1 MEPITLYITII
12 FFVYCTIFFFHIL
25 WKSRKIDWELKYY
38 YFGIASYI
46 ILFVISQ
53 SMFVINELLY
63 TGGSGVPQE
72 YYIIYIIANFIGQM
86 AIFGIIVVVE
96 KYVYNKMHYIPS
108 VITLISAILILV
120 LPRINDV
127 SLMIIYILIGAVVGA
142 LIPII
147 YFRTGFQVSGKPR
160 NKSFIIGCGLI
171 IFILGVLLNTY
182 FLLELIPILAI
193 IAPIVQFIGMAIFH
207 YGLLL
212 YYELG
217 E

>member
-1 MEPITLYITII
+1 MEPITLFITII
-12 FFVYCTIFFFHIL
+12 FFIYCTIFFIHIL
-25 WKSRKIDWELKYY
+25 WKSRKIDWAVKYY
-38 YFGIASYI
+38 YFGIAMYI

-53 SMFVINELLY
+53 SMFVINEMLY
-63 TGGSGVPQE
+63 TGSSGVPQQ
-72 YYIIYIIANFIGQM
+72 YYFLYILANFIGQM

-96 KYVYNKMHYIPS
+96 KYVYNKFHYIPS
-108 VITLISAILILV
+108 AITLISAVLILV
-120 LPRINDV
+120 LPRINDT
-127 SLMIIYILIGAVVGA
+127 SLMIYYILIAAFVGA
-142 LIPII
+142 LIPFI

-193 IAPIVQFIGMAIFH
+193 IAPIVQFVGIIIFH
-207 YGLLL
+207 YGFLI
-212 YYELG
+212 YYELV